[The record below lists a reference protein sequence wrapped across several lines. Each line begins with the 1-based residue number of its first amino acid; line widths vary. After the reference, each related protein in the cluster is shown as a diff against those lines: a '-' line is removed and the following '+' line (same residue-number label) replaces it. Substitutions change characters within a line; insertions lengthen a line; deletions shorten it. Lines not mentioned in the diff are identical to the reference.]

1 MRGYIAVFLFVLSS
15 LTGLAKADEINYT
28 LSSDKEKI
36 EVQPFK
42 HYHYAALDLA
52 APMHF
57 TLDCSEKIESFEI
70 SPKSYGI
77 KGVLNEKN
85 ELSFTLSHPQYI
97 LVRINN
103 KHRFFLFADAPE
115 VIPQGKQKNILSLG
129 IDNTGRKNETAKI
142 QKALNSVSGTNEILV
157 FPKGIYKVN
166 PLRIPGHSR
175 IHLSRGAVLMADTQD
190 ITLYKPNDEVET
202 KRFIYFK
209 DVEDVKISGR
219 GEINLNGRE
228 LRTKYNNDARI
239 RLLFFVKAKN
249 IDIDGIFIKDPG
261 SWNTQ
266 ILYSDDISL
275 RHIKMMNDTE
285 LSNTDGFDPD
295 ASRNVL
301 IENCFAYCSDDNIA
315 IKTTNYAKLLRDVDG
330 ITVRKCV
337 FLTKKS
343 SLKVGTET
351 RGEVMKNIL
360 FEDNDVIESDRGMA
374 LYCSDG
380 ARFENIRYINNRFE
394 RNHPDSKQ
402 CGIQFVV
409 NKRKPESRIGSINDV
424 LVKDCVF
431 ECHFPK
437 MSDVKAVEGTEGLQ
451 VVFDNLVI
459 AGKKCLTA
467 EDAKMKIKN
476 SEVQFK

>member
-1 MRGYIAVFLFVLSS
+1 MRGYVAVLLIILSS
-15 LTGLAKADEINYT
+15 LTGLEAVEISYT
-28 LSSDKEKI
+28 LFSDKGKI
-36 EVQPFK
+36 DVQPFK
-42 HYHYAALDLA
+42 HYHYAAFDLA

-57 TLDCSEKIESFEI
+57 VLSCSEKIETFEI

-77 KGVLNEKN
+77 KGILNDKN
-85 ELSFTLSHPQYI
+85 ELSFTLSRPQYV
-97 LVRINN
+97 LVRIND
-103 KHRFFLFADAPE
+103 KYRFFLFADAPE
-115 VIPQGKQKNILSLG
+115 IIPQGKRRNVLSLG
-129 IDNTGRKNETAKI
+129 IDNTGKKNETSSI
-142 QKALNSVSGTNEILV
+142 QKALNTVSETGEILL
-157 FPKGIYKVN
+157 FPKGIYKIN
-166 PLRIPGHSR
+166 PLYIPSHTR

-190 ITLYKPNDEVET
+190 ITPFKPTDEVET

-209 DVEDVKISGR
+209 DVENVKITGY
-219 GEINLNGRE
+219 GEINLNGKE
-228 LRTKYNNDARI
+228 LRTKYGNDARI
-239 RLLFFVKAKN
+239 RLLFFVKARN
-249 IDIDGIFIKDPG
+249 INIDGIFIKDPG

-301 IENCFAYCSDDNIA
+301 IENCFAYCSDDNVA

-380 ARFENIRYINNRFE
+380 ARFENIRYIRNRFE
-394 RNHPDSKQ
+394 RNYPDSKQ

-409 NKRKPESRIGSINDV
+409 NKRKPESRIGSIDGV
-424 LVKDCVF
+424 LVEDCVF
-431 ECHFPK
+431 DCHFPK
-437 MSDVKAVEGTEGLQ
+437 KSDIKALEGSKGIR
-451 VVFDNLVI
+451 VIFNNLVI
-459 AGKKCLTA
+459 AGKKCLAA
-467 EDAKMKIKN
+467 EDARIKIQN